1 MLGNLAGGQSSDYR
15 ARVNANVGRQV
26 MKFKAI
32 VEVDLPEDLNKYA
45 EAPRGSQLSYVQAL
59 AKIRLTLDLDDALRI
74 YGIQAQTVS
83 VVKAHS

>member
-1 MLGNLAGGQSSDYR
+1 
-15 ARVNANVGRQV
+15 

-45 EAPRGSQLSYVQAL
+45 SVPYGSQISYVHAL
-59 AKIRLTLDLDDALRI
+59 AKIRLSLDLNEALRI
-74 YGIQAQTVS
+74 YGVEAKTVS